1 MPVTANSII
10 TPQTP
15 QSASVALAATA
26 NTNLITPTNTTL
38 LMTTGANGGRLT
50 RLEALANATQAAS
63 QAQFYRSTDG
73 GTTKTLLRA
82 KAFAAYTLTTTSEI
96 PVTDCGYSDDT
107 PLILAAAEKIYVGSA
122 VAVTGMIARAEWAD
136 Y

>member
-1 MPVTANSII
+1 MAVTANSII
-10 TPQTP
+10 TPQSP
-15 QSASVALAATA
+15 QSASTPLGAAA

-38 LMTTGANGGRLT
+38 LMSAGANGGRVT
-50 RLEALANATQAAS
+50 RLEILACATQAAT
-63 QAQFYRSTDG
+63 QAQVYRSADG

-96 PVTDCGYSDDT
+96 PVVDCGFSDDN
-107 PLILAAAEKIYVGSA
+107 PLILSAGEKLYVGSA
-122 VAVTGMIARAEWAD
+122 VAVTGIVARAEWAD

>member
-1 MPVTANSII
+1 MAVTANSII

-15 QSASVALAATA
+15 QSASVPFGATA
-26 NTNLITPTNTTL
+26 NTNLIAPTQTTL
-38 LMTTGANGGRLT
+38 LMTAGANGGRLT

-63 QAQFYRSTDG
+63 QVQFYRSVDA

-82 KAFAAYTLTTTSEI
+82 KAFPAYALTTTSDI
-96 PVTDCGYSDDT
+96 PVLDFGFSDDN
-107 PLILAAAEKIYVGSA
+107 PLILAAGERIYEASA
-122 VAVTGMIARAEWAD
+122 VTVTGVVGRAEWAD